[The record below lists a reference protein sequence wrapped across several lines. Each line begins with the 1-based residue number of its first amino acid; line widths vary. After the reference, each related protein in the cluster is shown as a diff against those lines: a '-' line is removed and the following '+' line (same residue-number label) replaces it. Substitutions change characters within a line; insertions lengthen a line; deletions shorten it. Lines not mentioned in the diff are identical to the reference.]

1 MRHEFCIKENNLRN
15 GPVKKKNQKHWGNTG
30 GINPK
35 NGFFQQKT
43 RSLPVL
49 DRKLRNE
56 FCEKHWENCRATNRR
71 KNAEQID
78 LPKKKPSPMEM
89 PEMPEKN
96 IRKNLGET
104 LEISTTKSFFSKKPE
119 ASQLST
125 ENREMNFV
133 KNA

>member
-1 MRHEFCIKENNLRN
+1 MRNEFCIKENNLRN
-15 GPVKKKNQKHWGNTG
+15 GPEKKTTFQKHWGNTG

-43 RSLPVL
+43 RSLPIL

-56 FCEKHWENCRATNRR
+56 FCEKHWENCRETNRR

-78 LPKKKPSPMEM
+78 LPPKKNLHQWKCR
-89 PEMPEKN
+89 KKAN
-96 IRKNLGET
+96 NRKNCGET
-104 LEISTTKSFFSKKPE
+104 LEISTTKSFFSKKLE